1 MSNHIPFDIQSEI
14 MKRLPVKSLIQF
26 RSVSKQW
33 KSFIDNPKFIK
44 NYHVNHAN
52 PQHHLLVCYELD
64 TVKNYTS
71 IIDNNT
77 FPKQKFPLTAP
88 ESLHLFKG
96 TLLLNS
102 VDGLLYFC
110 DSYPSDSKTEMVVIW
125 NPTVRKSVR
134 IVIPKS
140 GSIVVGFGVCPDTND
155 PKLVKVSVDEITSMW
170 VVEVFTLSTR
180 VWKTVY
186 MGAPFKSCGLTWF
199 HVFVNGVIYFR
210 GYGDVYLDQGNIY
223 NLVISFDLKSEKF
236 GEVCLPQRLVR
247 TRDLNVTKVD
257 ESLGFLEYYN
267 EGGMTVCGVWKRED
281 GANKMFTKIY
291 TIKVEGKSVYDSVVG
306 FRNNGEVVMELDDD
320 NYKESRI
327 EVYEPLSGHIND
339 VGINGK
345 RDANVISYAPVL
357 NDGKHGC
364 FLNFKNGHF
373 ENQVCLSPKM
383 GGKLAGFADSQRA
396 KESMYKILNVL
407 ICHQV
412 ETEQDE
418 LLYQFSESIM
428 EKVLIS
434 LDHLC
439 ALSKLLQTTGKWL
452 YVDLSLSP

>member
-1 MSNHIPFDIQSEI
+1 
-14 MKRLPVKSLIQF
+14 
-26 RSVSKQW
+26 
-33 KSFIDNPKFIK
+33 
-44 NYHVNHAN
+44 
-52 PQHHLLVCYELD
+52 
-64 TVKNYTS
+64 
-71 IIDNNT
+71 
-77 FPKQKFPLTAP
+77 
-88 ESLHLFKG
+88 
-96 TLLLNS
+96 
-102 VDGLLYFC
+102 
-110 DSYPSDSKTEMVVIW
+110 MVVIW
-125 NPTVRKSVR
+125 NPTVRKSVG

-210 GYGDVYLDQGNIY
+210 GYGDVYLDQGIVY

-236 GEVCLPQRLVR
+236 GEVCLPQRLVH

-281 GANKMFTKIY
+281 GANKTFTKIY
-291 TIKVEGKSVYDSVVG
+291 TIKVEGKSVYDSVLG
-306 FRNNGEVVMELDDD
+306 FRNNGEVVMELDND

-345 RDANVISYAPVL
+345 LGTLYVRSYMETL
-357 NDGKHGC
+357 LLLD
-364 FLNFKNGHF
+364 
-373 ENQVCLSPKM
+373 E
-383 GGKLAGFADSQRA
+383 ADS
-396 KESMYKILNVL
+396 I
-407 ICHQV
+407 IH
-412 ETEQDE
+412 
-418 LLYQFSESIM
+418 
-428 EKVLIS
+428 
-434 LDHLC
+434 
-439 ALSKLLQTTGKWL
+439 
-452 YVDLSLSP
+452 